1 MIIME
6 IMVPTRNLMKEYLR
20 NLIKEY
26 LCYII
31 PRVDKVINWNEY
43 LYTEDFILCFW
54 VFYMC
59 FTYSSKVS

>member
-1 MIIME
+1 
-6 IMVPTRNLMKEYLR
+6 MVPTRNLMKEYLR

-43 LYTEDFILCFW
+43 LYTEDFILCF
-54 VFYMC
+54 
-59 FTYSSKVS
+59 